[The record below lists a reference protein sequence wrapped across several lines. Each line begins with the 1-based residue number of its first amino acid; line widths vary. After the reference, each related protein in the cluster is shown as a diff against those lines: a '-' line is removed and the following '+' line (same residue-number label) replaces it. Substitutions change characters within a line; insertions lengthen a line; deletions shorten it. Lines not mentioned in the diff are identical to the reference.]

1 MRPVILPLRRL
12 GSTRPNSIL
21 RTGSGWRTA
30 ARLVLSAFTAFIV
43 VWWAAATIRPAHAA
57 VACEIRLFGK
67 IYEVH
72 YIPPSSGVYPRVN
85 AISEAVTYD
94 QGPFGSE
101 VASTV
106 VGVLGSSIAGTFN
119 QFNGQSALR
128 PPNDPGNASSEA
140 EDISADGRYVIG
152 WRKERPGFAEP
163 PPKAF
168 LFSNENGFQ
177 YLEDLY
183 PSLRA
188 LAEEVYP
195 PITGRVYGSKG
206 MRINNAGQMLIETS
220 PGGGSPQG
228 YYLLQPGGLLTPVQ
242 VESGLDLNEAGQ
254 LPAPGMNAINDRGL
268 STTGSDINNFG
279 VIGRPPGNLE
289 GAAGNID
296 LRALILGQC
305 DDPRILK
312 ELAGP
317 VGLGVPVYV
326 NDANAI
332 SMGHL
337 LLTPA
342 CPDLEFRTQGLS
354 GFEFLNGKVTVRVGN
369 RFTVRT
375 TLDNFSRGTVENLRI
390 QPAVT
395 LPYFRQ
401 IGITWPPAPD
411 RLGPGERWES
421 ISEWEVLT
429 PGQYVGHPSLTAT
442 GTCGPIALETPESRI
457 TVISDRD
464 AKVDIDLP
472 KQKFDVNEEFVG
484 TVTVTS
490 YIDDPLTVTL
500 RSPIVEEGAAQLL
513 DIGATEDIEP
523 FVLTREAPSRRFAVA
538 MKALKPGVTDVNSL
552 ISFTTSAGPVKED
565 RDVQT
570 ITVDPL
576 QVAFTITPKMFALNQ
591 LSTNRQSPT
600 CIELAAGSP
609 GTNNNCVEIMLV
621 IKNHSAQPVTDISV
635 PGAEDILTLISSNDP
650 ENPGVPLTPL
660 RFVPPAGTAEKPETF
675 TLEPDQSAAYVW
687 NLNAFFAP
695 ADLKVRAR
703 VVGGIGATPIQSI
716 AQESL
721 KIVDK
726 PLLSWGVR
734 PQDGR
739 TRFQSGQPV
748 PVEGFLENVSQTNG
762 EGRHLVVLLYPL
774 HEGNLGGG
782 FMGPGG
788 ATPDRYILF
797 TLPPEGPQR
806 RVSTHAIFRSFPT
819 SVASQGLVRYGVRLW
834 VSEDDGSL
842 TLATDQAL
850 LDEDWTDEFE
860 VEFAAQPAPP
870 DTYRD
875 ECRKS
880 GLPAWLCG
888 MSQGIY
894 FEFAEGM
901 YGLMQFA
908 SKSKD
913 EFQNM
918 GAMLLAHNVW
928 LNRTLW
934 KAVKGDP
941 AAREALLQE
950 AYVEYLTFVN
960 LGVMAGEGG
969 GKIPMAFEAF
979 SISAVGAVDNFFRA
993 IDEGNLEEVQFQV
1006 GKFFG
1011 ANPDLLLEP
1020 LVVSRTYQTM
1030 MKSMRSTATD
1040 LTDNVVAA
1048 AERQEAARQRSTLDE
1063 RVAAA
1068 EADPNVTDLGT
1079 VLRAGDELSDNLLAR
1094 IYGISSEQR
1103 EALQKLCKKY
1113 QIIATFRSRHPRA
1126 LQFLKDNLAWPKPQ
1140 GLKWKTVSDIDVE
1153 FLGYRP
1159 DALAKLE
1166 LVEPPRDLIGKKG
1179 REFEAALDQ
1188 YMVGLRAKHPKLRDN
1203 KVLSGEVRQRM
1214 KVRAEEWEKLGPSH
1228 ELGPEVSTIE
1238 IGVSFDE
1245 GAQFA
1250 NRKGV
1255 KQGITESRKVT
1266 HTPVEGVIDPVTGAR
1281 RRTWEL
1287 TMEGS
1292 GGAPARPVVGDVDF
1306 LGLLEPD
1313 GGLIRDPKKR
1323 LQIYEEL
1330 SLLLDMQHGESYTF
1344 FLQKTRAEHLRC
1356 CTEGGEAMVTIS
1368 PFGESTPTAG
1378 YFVDNLSVFDD
1389 GPNTAFLGR
1398 RKKLTNNS
1406 GEIVYKNG
1414 EAIDLRR
1421 EDPTGEFVLING
1433 MQTADSIRQGFIA
1446 RFIPQTYEQIIAGFL
1461 RRLPFYFPTYI
1472 QRLIDASEPEEGRGS
1487 GRVSRLNDGA
1497 RPLSFHVSGP
1507 IVQPGAKSAADP
1519 SGNHSLQIWTPD
1531 RGWTPATVAEVIARG
1546 QPGIP
1551 DLAPITSLDAGSSRG
1566 DLRIVLTPQAEL
1578 GVPGRFFQS
1587 GDLVVLN
1594 PGGASQEFVVLT
1606 SVNPLTL
1613 SSPLI
1618 FAHETSE
1625 TVAFVEAG
1633 ARDFDG
1639 DGLSDRQEQALSTD
1653 PALADSDGDGVT
1665 DGTEVAS
1672 GSDPADRDFHLR
1684 ILSAEP
1690 APDTGD
1696 RSLRITWAS
1705 APGRLYL
1712 LEVAFDMDGS
1722 QWNAVSVVEGPVVG
1736 ATASA
1741 LDEPPAGDFTR
1752 FYRVRLV
1759 P

>member
-1 MRPVILPLRRL
+1 MHEALPRSRSPVGVRPGLTALTFILL
-12 GSTRPNSIL
+12 IC
-21 RTGSGWRTA
+21 
-30 ARLVLSAFTAFIV
+30 
-43 VWWAAATIRPAHAA
+43 ATFCPAVADT
-57 VACEIRLFGK
+57 ACEIRLFGK

-72 YIPPSSGVYPRVN
+72 YIPPSSGVYPRMN

-94 QGPFGSE
+94 LGPFGTE

-106 VGVLGSSIAGTFN
+106 VGVLGSSVAGTFN
-119 QFNGQSALR
+119 QFNGQSPLR

-152 WRKERPGFAEP
+152 WRKERPGSAEP

-168 LFSNENGFQ
+168 LFSNESGFQ

-195 PITGRVYGSKG
+195 PVTGRVYGSKG
-206 MRINNAGQMLIETS
+206 MRINNRGQMLIETS

-228 YYLLQPGGLLTPVQ
+228 YYILQPGGLLTPVHVQ
-242 VESGLDLNEAGQ
+242 SGLDLNESGQ
-254 LPAPGMNAINDRGL
+254 LPAQGMNAINDRGR
-268 STTGSDINNFG
+268 STDGSDINNFG

-296 LRALILGQC
+296 LRALIRAQC
-305 DDPRILK
+305 DDPRIQK

-337 LLTPA
+337 LITPA
-342 CPDLEFRTQGLS
+342 CPDLEFRTQGIS

-375 TLDNFSRGTVENLRI
+375 TLDNFGRGTVENLRI
-390 QPAVT
+390 QQAVT
-395 LPYFRQ
+395 FPYFRQ

-429 PGQYVGHPSLTAT
+429 PGQYVGNPTLTAT
-442 GTCGPIALETPESRI
+442 GTCGPIALQTPESRI

-464 AKVDIDLP
+464 ARVDIDLP
-472 KQKFDVNEEFVG
+472 KQKFDVNEEFVA
-484 TVTVTS
+484 TVMVTS
-490 YIDDPLTVTL
+490 YIEDSLTVTL
-500 RSPIVEEGAAQLL
+500 RSPIIEEGAAQLL

-523 FVLTREAPSRRFAVA
+523 FVLTRDAPSRRFAVA
-538 MKALKPGVTDVNSL
+538 MKALKPGVTDLSSL
-552 ISFTTSAGPVKED
+552 ISFTTSAGPVKHD
-565 RDVQT
+565 RDEQA

-576 QVAFTITPKMFALNQ
+576 QLTLTVTPKMFALNQ
-591 LSTNRQSPT
+591 LSTNRQSQT

-609 GTNNNCVEIMLV
+609 GSNNNCVEILLV
-621 IKNHSAQPVTDISV
+621 IKNHSDQPVTDISV

-660 RFVPPAGTAEKPETF
+660 RFVPPAGTADKPEAF

-687 NLNAFFAP
+687 NLNAFHAP

-703 VVGGIGATPIQSI
+703 VVGGIGTTPIQSI
-716 AQESL
+716 AQTNL
-721 KIVDK
+721 TLVDK
-726 PLLSWGVR
+726 PLLKWGVR

-739 TRFQSGQPV
+739 THYESGQPV
-748 PVEGFLENVSQTNG
+748 RVEGYVENVSKATG
-762 EGRHLVVLLYPL
+762 EGRDLVALVYQL

-788 ATPDRYILF
+788 TTADRYFMF

-819 SVASQGLVRYGVRLW
+819 DVASKGLARYGVRLW
-834 VSEDDGSL
+834 VYEDDGSL
-842 TLATDQAL
+842 TLASDQAL
-850 LDEDWTDEFE
+850 LDEDWLDEFE
-860 VEFAAQPAPP
+860 VQFAAQPAPP

-875 ECRKS
+875 DCRQS

-901 YGLMQFA
+901 YGLYQFA

-941 AAREALLQE
+941 AARNALLQE
-950 AYVEYLTFVN
+950 AYVEYLTLVN

-969 GKIPMAFEAF
+969 SKFPMAFEAF
-979 SISAVGAVDNFFRA
+979 SIHAVGAVDNFFRA
-993 IDEGNLEEVQFQV
+993 VDEGNLEEVQFQV

-1040 LTDNVVAA
+1040 LTDNVVAT
-1048 AERQEAARQRSTLDE
+1048 AERQEAARQRATLDQ

-1079 VLRAGDELSDNLLAR
+1079 ILRAGDELDDNLLAR

-1103 EALQKLCKKY
+1103 EALQKFCQKY
-1113 QIIATFRSRHPRA
+1113 QVIATFRSRHPRA

-1153 FLGYRP
+1153 FLGYRSE
-1159 DALAKLE
+1159 ALAKLE

-1188 YMVGLRAKHPKLRDN
+1188 YMVGLRAKHPKLREN
-1203 KVLSGEVRQRM
+1203 GVLSGEVRQRL
-1214 KVRAEEWEKLGPSH
+1214 KVRIEEWEKLGPSH
-1228 ELGPEVSTIE
+1228 ELGPNVSTID

-1245 GAQFA
+1245 GAQFV

-1287 TMEGS
+1287 TMEGP

-1344 FLQKTRAEHLRC
+1344 FLQKTRVEHLRC

-1433 MQTADSIRQGFIA
+1433 MQTADSIRQGFLA
-1446 RFIPQTYEQIIAGFL
+1446 RFIPKTYEQIIAGFL

-1472 QRLIDASEPEEGRGS
+1472 QRLIDASEPEETPAS
-1487 GRVSRLNDGA
+1487 ARVSRMNTA
-1497 RPLSFHVSGP
+1497 TRPLSFHVTGP

-1519 SGNHSLQIWTPD
+1519 SGNHSLQIWTPN
-1531 RGWTPATVAEVIARG
+1531 RGWTPATVAEVIAHG
-1546 QPGIP
+1546 QPGLP
-1551 DLAPITSLDAGSSRG
+1551 DLAPITSLAAGASPG
-1566 DLRIVLTPQAEL
+1566 DTRIVLTPQVEL
-1578 GVPGRFFQS
+1578 EVPGRFFQS

-1594 PGGASQEFVVLT
+1594 PGGFSQEFAVLA
-1606 SVNPLTL
+1606 SLNPVTL
-1613 SSPLI
+1613 SSPLV
-1618 FAHETSE
+1618 FGHETSE

-1633 ARDFDG
+1633 ATDSDG
-1639 DGLSDRQEQALSTD
+1639 DGLSDRQEQDRSTD
-1653 PALADSDGDGVT
+1653 PSRPDSDGDGFT
-1665 DGTEVAS
+1665 DGAEVAA
-1672 GSDPADRDFHLR
+1672 GSDPADRDSHLR

-1690 APDTGD
+1690 APEAGAGLM
-1696 RSLRITWAS
+1696 RLTWTS

-1712 LEVAFDMDGS
+1712 LEVAFDMDGT
-1722 QWNAVSVVEGPVVG
+1722 QWNAVGVVEGPAVG
-1736 ATASA
+1736 TTASA
-1741 LDEPPAGDFTR
+1741 LDEPPASDLTR